1 MILLGSKSRSDD
13 IHSRL
18 LLEPRMNTSLH
29 VLLVFVLV
37 LIVLR
42 LQKKS
47 ISFEVML
54 GALLLA
60 TVVVY
65 IYKWLFPSN
74 SLAVEYDEMINKKQ
88 DARVSFLRSV
98 GFPV

>member
-1 MILLGSKSRSDD
+1 
-13 IHSRL
+13 
-18 LLEPRMNTSLH
+18 MNTSLH
-29 VLLVFVLV
+29 VLIVFLLV
-37 LIVLR
+37 LIIMR
-42 LQKKS
+42 LQKNV
-47 ISFEVML
+47 ISSEIIL
-54 GALLLA
+54 GTLFFSVL
-60 TVVVY
+60 VVV

>member
-1 MILLGSKSRSDD
+1 
-13 IHSRL
+13 
-18 LLEPRMNTSLH
+18 MNTTLH

-37 LIVLR
+37 LVVLR
-42 LQKKS
+42 LRNKT
-47 ISFEVML
+47 ISFEGML
-54 GALLLA
+54 GALLFA
-60 TVVVY
+60 AAVVY
-65 IYKWLFPSN
+65 VYKMLFPST

>member
-1 MILLGSKSRSDD
+1 
-13 IHSRL
+13 
-18 LLEPRMNTSLH
+18 MNTTLH

-37 LIVLR
+37 LVVLR
-42 LQKKS
+42 LRNKAL
-47 ISFEVML
+47 SFEGML
-54 GALLLA
+54 GALLFA
-60 TVVVY
+60 AAVVY
-65 IYKWLFPSN
+65 AYRMLFPST